1 MLCQRRDEACSRGVG
16 VRVAKAAN
24 TAGFDLYDDDRRA
37 VPGQCPVG
45 LGAVGRDRIGRNGE
59 LIDMRLASVTG
70 GHAGGSGGRARVL
83 GGPAFGPLIDRECV
97 SGGGHR
103 SRGSLP
109 CRAVRVADHRR
120 RLQSA
125 FRWIRDTSRGI
136 RTFRPRSFTVVS
148 STAGTAPN
156 HERERPRGK
165 SRKRHLQCHRYSA
178 AVPRRVRTVPASVL
192 WPCCGLDVAR
202 RRSR

>member
-1 MLCQRRDEACSRGVG
+1 MPAARAGVPASWAGLLSGLSLIASACPEAVI
-16 VRVAKAAN
+16 
-24 TAGFDLYDDDRRA
+24 DLEGRFRA
-37 VPGQCPVG
+37 EPF
-45 LGAVGRDRIGRNGE
+45 
-59 LIDMRLASVTG
+59 ASPITG
-70 GHAGGSGGRARVL
+70 GDYSRLSGGL
-83 GGPAFGPLIDRECV
+83 
-97 SGGGHR
+97 
-103 SRGSLP
+103 
-109 CRAVRVADHRR
+109 
-120 RLQSA
+120 
-125 FRWIRDTSRGI
+125 RDTSRGI